1 MTLKPNI
8 WSQELA
14 HIQIKNYPRF
24 KAVSAFS
31 LKSDIQKWNYTN
43 CTNYIKKKKKE
54 MYNNVSQMIAT
65 L

>member
-24 KAVSAFS
+24 KAVAAFS

-43 CTNYIKKKKKE
+43 CTNYIYLLYKKE
-54 MYNNVSQMIAT
+54 KKGDVQ
-65 L
+65 